1 MGDELEPAAH
11 MSNASFAHSCSFSTK
26 CPQPGGM
33 RMTPRVYC
41 RMMWTFWRHAKA
53 MPSGMGPIHLLM
65 VSISSGDSRTAPA
78 AKSCLVLL
86 WSRVHCRAS
95 PTNFGCTRHHVAR
108 GC

>member
-53 MPSGMGPIHLLM
+53 MPSGTGNVAHEATLRALE
-65 VSISSGDSRTAPA
+65 RCLARLTA
-78 AKSCLVLL
+78 
-86 WSRVHCRAS
+86 
-95 PTNFGCTRHHVAR
+95 
-108 GC
+108 